1 MSSPQY
7 FNFLGTVWDQLSEED
22 RERMGETWQGF
33 EQAIAAV
40 YQQYVEVNL
49 NIAVRDIQAFAT
61 ERWLSYSFS
70 EDNFVMR
77 PATVTSNQD
86 ITDGVNL
93 STRYLL
99 KFKINGAA
107 PIEVNLQGLVP
118 GSTKIDEIV
127 LKINL
132 AVGFNFARA
141 IFDNSIVQLVS
152 NISGIDSSI
161 EFLETSIPSAN
172 ACEFVM
178 GVDVDNLPQTFPK
191 FRYPYVPPF
200 EHVASVPE
208 FRNAVR
214 DENVTLT
221 LIEGVDYE
229 VERDTGIIV
238 FLEEPPP
245 SLWAKR
251 TFIDKEAPWNNFGF
265 LMDIYQQNSPRYVQV
280 VQGLWFAFW
289 NGPTPENVR
298 RALYLLFGLPVAQ
311 EDGTVITATSTI
323 VETLGDNGIER
334 SFDVPLGLAP
344 DVVKGQRVQR
354 FQPLV
359 TGIAVYDKVNKPGF
373 ITTEVG
379 RFGIERFLT
388 ENASRGVG
396 DTDETKALT
405 MLEEYTFLPQIQ
417 VDAFIYPDIDL
428 GNVVRFLNAIKP
440 LNKTYLF
447 QVIVG
452 IFQEPIPFLEEAWI
466 SPDIDLTP
474 SLDSNETTY
483 QSAATLSAYETAA
496 NAGLDMDPEGACFN
510 ETVDVEVYSFAVLID
525 SFTI

>member
-1 MSSPQY
+1 MASSQY

-22 RERMGETWQGF
+22 RERMGETWLGF

-49 NIAVRDIQAFAT
+49 NIAVRDLQAFAT
-61 ERWLSYSFS
+61 ERWLHYTFG

-93 STRYLL
+93 MTRYLL
-99 KFKINGAA
+99 RFSINGGS

-118 GSTKIDEIV
+118 GSTQIGEIV

-152 NISGIDSSI
+152 NLSGVGSSI
-161 EFLETSIPSAN
+161 EFLETSIPAAN

-178 GVDVDNLPQTFPK
+178 GVDVDSLPEVFPK
-191 FRYPYVPPF
+191 YRYSYAPPF
-200 EHVASVPE
+200 DKVVSVPE
-208 FRNAVR
+208 FRDAVR

-221 LIEGVDYE
+221 LVEGVDYS
-229 VERDTGIIV
+229 VERGTGIIL
-238 FLEEPPP
+238 FASEPPEV
-245 SLWAKR
+245 LWAKR
-251 TFIDKEAPWNNFGF
+251 SFIDKETPWNNFGF

-311 EDGTVITATSTI
+311 EDGIVTTATSTL
-323 VETLGDNGIER
+323 VETLGNNGIAR
-334 SFDVPLGLAP
+334 SFDVPSGLSP
-344 DVVKGQRVQR
+344 DVVKGQSIKR

-359 TGIAVYDKVNKPGF
+359 TGIAVYDKVNRPGF

-388 ENASRGVG
+388 EDASRGTG

-405 MLEEYTFLPQIQ
+405 MLEEYTFLPQIL

-452 IFQEPIPFLEEAWI
+452 AFQEPIPFGEDTWL

-474 SLDSNETTY
+474 SLDSNETTF
-483 QSAATLSAYETAA
+483 QSQSVLSAYELAA
-496 NAGLDMDPEGACFN
+496 NSGLDMDPEGACFN
-510 ETVDVEVYSFAVLID
+510 ESVDVEVYSFAILID